1 MTFKKFD
8 EQQVFQV
15 PCLNEEGLEL
25 EVGDMITHNPATN
38 EVAQITKA
46 SEAKQAK
53 DDGLSIYIIAQSD
66 DVTNKVGTAYKTYA
80 VGTTVE
86 IGETAK
92 IVACYR
98 VLDIFNVEG
107 YEAE

>member
-15 PCLNEEGLEL
+15 SCLNASGLEL

-38 EVAQITKA
+38 EVAHITKA

-53 DDGLSIYIIAQSD
+53 NDGLSIYIIAQSD

-80 VGTTVE
+80 VGTTVK

-98 VLDIFNVEG
+98 VLDIESVEG
-107 YEAE
+107 YAAE